1 MGRNAGFDEFVLV
14 TARAVVAE
22 VAPDEAVVVDV
33 VGQEFLRDPDR
44 LLARDGSRPPVLGS
58 GIGTVVT
65 MLTPVALAVGASVYQ
80 HLLDKAGESLAKGTV
95 QLVRKVFRRDEGA
108 ADEVRRVVVG
118 RALEL
123 GRSQDEADRIADT
136 VIAELTRDDDAA

>member
-1 MGRNAGFDEFVLV
+1 MGHNAGFDEFVLV

-44 LLARDGSRPPVLGS
+44 LLARDGGRPPLLGS

-65 MLTPVALAVGASVYQ
+65 MVTPVALAVGASVYQ

-95 QLVRKVFRRDEGA
+95 QLVRKVFRRDQDA
-108 ADEVRRVVVG
+108 AAEVRRVVVD

-123 GRSQDEADRIADT
+123 GRSQEEADRIADV
-136 VIAELTRDDDAA
+136 VIAELDRDDTA